1 MPQITIEQ
9 ATFERLQQHARPL
22 VDSTDSV
29 IARALNA
36 LDEKAVKHVPNGQ
49 AAAGAA
55 EKLLD
60 ASALPDLTHTKV
72 LDAVVDGEPI
82 SRPNWNCLRD
92 EMLLRIMQRGSSFES
107 LQRLLQADVNLVEGR
122 KTDEGYHHLPAFDF
136 SVQGQPA
143 NGACQAIMTAA
154 KVLGLTLDIRIAW
167 RRKEGAAYPGERARI
182 AL

>member
-1 MPQITIEQ
+1 MPQITVEQ

-36 LDEKAVKHVPNGQ
+36 LDQKAPKHVPNGQ
-49 AAAGAA
+49 ATGKAA
-55 EKLLD
+55 EKVLD
-60 ASALPDLTHTKV
+60 ASALPDLRHTKI
-72 LDAVVDGEPI
+72 LDAAIDGEPMT
-82 SRPNWNCLRD
+82 RPNWRGLRD
-92 EMLLRIMQRGSSFES
+92 EMLLRIMQRGGSFES

-122 KTDEGYHHLPAFDF
+122 KTDEGYRYLPDFGF

-143 NGACQAIMTAA
+143 NGACQAIMIAA
-154 KVLGLTLDIRIAW
+154 RVLGLSLSIGITW

>member
-1 MPQITIEQ
+1 MPQITVEQ

-29 IARALNA
+29 IARALNP
-36 LDEKAVKHVPNGQ
+36 LDQKAPKHVPNGQ
-49 AAAGAA
+49 ATGKAA
-55 EKLLD
+55 EKVLD
-60 ASALPDLTHTKV
+60 ASALPDLRHTKI
-72 LDAVVDGEPI
+72 LDAAIDGEPMT
-82 SRPNWNCLRD
+82 RPNWRGLRD
-92 EMLLRIMQRGSSFES
+92 EMLLRIMQRGGSFES

-122 KTDEGYHHLPAFDF
+122 KTDEGYRYLSDFGF

-143 NGACQAIMTAA
+143 NGACQAIMIAA
-154 KVLGLTLDIRIAW
+154 RVLGLSLSIGITW